1 MGYYWSAVGLGRN
14 LDGRLVA
21 CWRFILIRF
30 TQPET
35 SNPHALSPQRV
46 MALRCYGEKP
56 IVFRLDGEDGIEYM
70 IGSEVG
76 NYLRLFRGALYKRY
90 PGLTRKNLTT
100 DERKKLVEMGHSQ
113 HVQASSITLLLAS
126 EVDELLA
133 GRDDKYKGGT
143 VTIEPAN
150 SGLGG
155 GGGSSGSGMAT
166 PKFTPK
172 AKAATVANY
181 VPTNSHLDAV
191 PQATPINR
199 NRVVHKKVRTFPLC
213 FDDTD
218 PSAVH
223 ENASQPEVLV
233 PIRLDMDIEGQKL
246 RDTFLWNRN
255 ETMLYAEQF
264 AEVLCDDLDLNP
276 PNFVPAIAAAIQQQV
291 ESYPSESDNLLKE
304 QQDQRVVIKLNIHLG
319 NISLVDQFEWDIAD
333 DKNNPEEF
341 SRKLCADLGL
351 GGEFATAVLYSV
363 RGQLAWHQKSY
374 VFSESQMP
382 AIENAFRNQSE
393 ADIWSPFLETLTDA
407 EMEKKI
413 RDQDRNTRRM
423 RRLAANTPG
432 W

>member
-1 MGYYWSAVGLGRN
+1 
-14 LDGRLVA
+14 
-21 CWRFILIRF
+21 
-30 TQPET
+30 
-35 SNPHALSPQRV
+35 

-56 IVFRLDGEDGIEYM
+56 IVFRLDENDGTEYM

-133 GRDDKYKGGT
+133 GRDDKFKGGT
-143 VTIEPAN
+143 VTIEPSNTGA
-150 SGLGG
+150 
-155 GGGSSGSGMAT
+155 GGSSSGVGSGMAT

-191 PQATPINR
+191 PQASPINR

-223 ENASQPEVLV
+223 DNANQQEVLV
-233 PIRLDMDIEGQKL
+233 PIRLDMDIDGQKL
-246 RDTFLWNRN
+246 RDTFMWNKN
-255 ETMLYAEQF
+255 EAMLTPEQYAE
-264 AEVLCDDLDLNP
+264 VICDDLDLNP
-276 PNFVPAIAAAIQQQV
+276 VNFVPSIAAAIQQQLDSSSKDDFASA
-291 ESYPSESDNLLKE
+291 ENLLKE
-304 QQDQRVVIKLNIHLG
+304 QTDQRVIIKLNIHVG
-319 NISLVDQFEWDIAD
+319 NISLVDQFEWDLSD
-333 DKNNPEEF
+333 ERNQPEEF
-341 SRKLCADLGL
+341 AKKLCADLSL
-351 GGEFATAVLYSV
+351 GGEFVTAIVYSI
-363 RGQLAWHQKSY
+363 RGQIAWHQKSY
-374 VFSESQMP
+374 AFSDNHLPPVEM
-382 AIENAFRNQSE
+382 AFRNQSE
-393 ADIWSPFLETLTDA
+393 ADQWSPFLETLTDA

-423 RRLAANTPG
+423 RRLAATT